1 MTQKASANSSAEAST
16 EAKPVH
22 VFKAGSHTSA
32 GGGAYSFSDADI
44 KAIALAYNPAK
55 HKAPIVIGHPTLDA
69 PAWGWV
75 DQLTAVG
82 GDLFATE
89 SKVDPAFAE
98 MRTAGR
104 YEQRSIAL
112 YAPADAGN
120 PTPGA
125 WYLRHVGYLGAMPPA
140 VKGLEQYTFAD
151 KGAATVSF
159 AESISISIEIT
170 EDDSEKETA
179 DATNGANVTELTAP
193 LIPDPKSS
201 QQENP
206 MTMTP
211 EQIKQLQ
218 DKAARADAAEAE
230 VVTLKATAAKMAAAA
245 FAEKRTAEA
254 TEFATTH
261 IKRGVLKPAHKE
273 RVVALLAQEPAKVE
287 FSEGGTTVSTDAAQ
301 IVRDVL
307 AGAVSPVEFGERVA
321 GQPPAAKVGGD
332 AELHAKATALAK
344 EKGISY
350 EAALRTLC

>member
-1 MTQKASANSSAEAST
+1 MSKTTPTFA
-16 EAKPVH
+16 AKPVH

-32 GGGAYSFSDADI
+32 GGGAFTFSDAEI
-44 KAIALAYNPAK
+44 KAIAESYNPAK

-151 KGAATVSF
+151 KGAATVAFS
-159 AESISISIEIT
+159 EPVTDPVEPIT
-170 EDDSEKETA
+170 PAATFPVAKTTTDPINPNPNQPVLPKE
-179 DATNGANVTELTAP
+179 L
-193 LIPDPKSS
+193 S
-201 QQENP
+201 
-206 MTMTP
+206 MTP
-211 EQIKQLQ
+211 EQIAELQ
-218 DKAARADAAEAE
+218 AKAARADAAELE
-230 VVTLKATAAKMAAAA
+230 VTNLKAAAVQTARAA

-254 TEFATTH
+254 TEFVTTH
-261 IKRGVLKPAHKE
+261 IKRGVLQPALQA

-287 FSEGGTTVSTDAAQ
+287 FSEGGATVNTDAAQ

-307 AGAVSPVEFGERVA
+307 VGAVAPVEFGERA
-321 GQPPAAKVGGD
+321 GGKPPASKAKTD
-332 AELHAKATALAK
+332 AELHDQATALSK
-344 EKGISY
+344 KDGITY
-350 EAALRTLC
+350 IEALNSLK